1 MRGVSSDFDFF
12 ETMEKNV
19 KKQKKHVI
27 STVQEGSIAQELEI
41 VPGDAL
47 LSVNGQPVEDIFDY
61 RYLMNE
67 EYVVLEVEKAN
78 GEIWE
83 LEVEK
88 EYEEDLGVEFAKDLM
103 DDYRSCSNH
112 CIFCFIDQMPPGMRD
127 TLYFKDDDSRLSF
140 IQGNYVT
147 LTNMSDHDIERI
159 IRYHLEPI
167 NISFQTMNPKLRCKM
182 LHNRFAG
189 DALEKVQKLYDAGI
203 TMNGQIV
210 LCKGINDGEEL
221 DESIRKLSA
230 YAPVIQ
236 SVSVVPAGL
245 TKFRK
250 GLYPLELFNKEDA
263 CQVLDQ
269 IHGWQQKMMEKF
281 GIHFIHASDEWY
293 IMAGRELPQED
304 SYDGYLQLENGV
316 GMLRLLGT
324 EVQDTLAELDGDDRK
339 VQAVSATGALAAPYI
354 ARYMGMIHEKFPNV
368 NVEVVTIRNEFFGE
382 TITVAGLITGGDLMR
397 QLKGKNL
404 GKKLL
409 IPCSM
414 LKNDENV
421 FLDDVTVEELSKE
434 LNVEIVIVDEG
445 GADLVSAVLDPPQHK
460 KQKRRQMYEQTG
472 SSNSGQA

>member
-1 MRGVSSDFDFF
+1 
-12 ETMEKNV
+12 
-19 KKQKKHVI
+19 
-27 STVQEGSIAQELEI
+27 
-41 VPGDAL
+41 
-47 LSVNGQPVEDIFDY
+47 
-61 RYLMNE
+61 
-67 EYVVLEVEKAN
+67 
-78 GEIWE
+78 
-83 LEVEK
+83 
-88 EYEEDLGVEFAKDLM
+88 
-103 DDYRSCSNH
+103 
-112 CIFCFIDQMPPGMRD
+112 
-127 TLYFKDDDSRLSF
+127 
-140 IQGNYVT
+140 
-147 LTNMSDHDIERI
+147 
-159 IRYHLEPI
+159 
-167 NISFQTMNPKLRCKM
+167 
-182 LHNRFAG
+182 
-189 DALEKVQKLYDAGI
+189 
-203 TMNGQIV
+203 
-210 LCKGINDGEEL
+210 
-221 DESIRKLSA
+221 
-230 YAPVIQ
+230 
-236 SVSVVPAGL
+236 
-245 TKFRK
+245 
-250 GLYPLELFNKEDA
+250 
-263 CQVLDQ
+263 
-269 IHGWQQKMMEKF
+269 MMEKF

-404 GKKLL
+404 GEKLL